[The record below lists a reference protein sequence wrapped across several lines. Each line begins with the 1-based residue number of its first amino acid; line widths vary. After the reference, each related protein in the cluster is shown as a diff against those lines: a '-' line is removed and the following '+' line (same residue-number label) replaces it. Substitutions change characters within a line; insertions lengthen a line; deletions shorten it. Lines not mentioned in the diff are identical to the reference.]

1 MSQARR
7 LTVPRVICASA
18 CAGAL
23 ALTGCG
29 GGSSFTSQAN
39 SICKTY
45 NAKIKALP
53 QPNTP
58 ADLAK
63 FFDQF
68 VPLAQQ
74 GTSKL
79 MALKPPS
86 DKASQ
91 YQSYLALL
99 QRELALTQQAAAAAH
114 AGNTKQ
120 AVALAQAA
128 GTLSSQAK
136 ALAKQLGMTD
146 CGAK

>member
-1 MSQARR
+1 MCKVRRCDGDGGASHTITSVPDGGGAMSQARR

-45 NAKIKALP
+45 SAKIKALP
-53 QPNTP
+53 QPTSP

-74 GTSKL
+74 GTSK
-79 MALKPPS
+79 
-86 DKASQ
+86 
-91 YQSYLALL
+91 
-99 QRELALTQQAAAAAH
+99 
-114 AGNTKQ
+114 
-120 AVALAQAA
+120 
-128 GTLSSQAK
+128 
-136 ALAKQLGMTD
+136 
-146 CGAK
+146 